1 MRPGPG
7 WKKESTI
14 KKPLT
19 YIENSIGMGS
29 FCDGS
34 IIFFRSDYL
43 VTDLVTIIIHRKRSF
58 SLLQAVL
65 SERRRGEQ
73 DLDRVTQRRKKT
85 WTYSKLAGVQGHPVW
100 KCVASKQSYHYCT
113 TPSIVLQE
121 QTVHT
126 GIHSPVSYTSLKKNW
141 KIFEKGLSYTY
152 NVSRICIVY
161 ACSIAR

>member
-14 KKPLT
+14 KKPPS

-34 IIFFRSDYL
+34 IIFFSIRLFSNRPSNHNN
-43 VTDLVTIIIHRKRSF
+43 TQEEKF
-58 SLLQAVL
+58 SLLQAVF